1 MGNSQEAIFTGIVD
15 ARYSKERKSFREK
28 KKKPSGW
35 MSRVQATFGVV
46 DKNISTQATNDAHKN
61 VQILSYMNYF
71 ITCIS
76 LLGKMCSLQR
86 LPCLFPPPVSS
97 ALN

>member
-1 MGNSQEAIFTGIVD
+1 
-15 ARYSKERKSFREK
+15 
-28 KKKPSGW
+28 

-46 DKNISTQATNDAHKN
+46 DKNTSSQAKNDANKN

-76 LLGKMCSLQR
+76 LLGKVFFAEAALFVPTSSLLR
-86 LPCLFPPPVSS
+86 FKLLHF
-97 ALN
+97 